1 MPRATKKR
9 PDPDSDSVFVAWQSG
24 SAEID
29 GQTHSVAEGEH
40 RRGSDPFVQAHPWLF
55 IEDGATEG
63 ETPTAFTQ
71 LVERHDAER
80 AAPDYEVQLAGALP
94 TPLAIEDT
102 IQLTRAVTVRG
113 GYPAGL
119 EIVSF
124 EKDAV
129 FPAASEIASLLPDD
143 AYVHTTVQFTKAK
156 DRRRR

>member
-1 MPRATKKR
+1 MPRASKTK
-9 PDPDSDSVFVAWQSG
+9 PDEGAIYQAWQSG
-24 SAEID
+24 SAEVD
-29 GQTHSVAEGEH
+29 GVSYSVGEGER
-40 RRGSDPFVQAHPWLF
+40 RRGSGPFVQAHPWLF

-71 LVERHDAER
+71 LVERHDAEQ
-80 AAPDYEVQLAGALP
+80 AAVDYEVQLAGALP

-143 AYVHTTVQFTKAK
+143 AYVHTTVQFT
-156 DRRRR
+156 